1 MRAIGQLKVL
11 FCPLSGICLASAWI
25 YLRMDDATLDVFLA
39 FLCLWMDDA
48 TLDVFLAFLYLWM
61 DDATL
66 DVFLAFL
73 YLWMDDATLDALS
86 TFDHLSIIYLP
97 FTIHLSFLY
106 L

>member
-39 FLCLWMDDA
+39 FL
-48 TLDVFLAFLYLWM
+48 
-61 DDATL
+61 
-66 DVFLAFL
+66 

-97 FTIHLSFLY
+97 LTISLPWMLDLSPMY
-106 L
+106 R